1 MNQITRHKLLT
12 LAFGCLLLLTMMF
25 VGNCSAQSIQYQIER
40 VCINQSC
47 KECKGYIAIS
57 KENLYIKV
65 DSVMN
70 HFEIKKTIDYRGL
83 KSYQLLNVIGRF
95 EICNDVAYIE
105 VFSIGCRWKSEMY
118 YLKKEL

>member
-65 DSVMN
+65 DSVLN
-70 HFEIKKTIDYRGL
+70 HLLITKKFDYRGFQHYWL
-83 KSYQLLNVIGRF
+83 KEHTGRF
-95 EICNDVAYIE
+95 QICDNIAYLEIYFA
-105 VFSIGCRWKSEMY
+105 GCGWKSEMY
-118 YLKKEL
+118 YLKK